1 MRPNAADQLIVGIDG
16 GNSKTDVVLATA
28 DGHLLGWLRTTGSNP
43 QGIGLAATNRLIR
56 TAIDS
61 LLGSAQRPGV
71 ELSVLSLCMAG
82 IDTPRDAEAVRS
94 ALRERGERSLAQRIA
109 TRNDS
114 EAGLRVATD
123 DGVGIAL
130 VGGAGVNA
138 IGVNERGVDARFA
151 ALGDISGD
159 FGGGGGIAVAG
170 VGAAVRA
177 EERRGPKTSL
187 GRAILASTGHSSLR
201 ELLDAILDGTFDQ
214 DRIGALAPVVLQ
226 QSERGDHVAR
236 EIEAYMIKHA
246 VAYATASQLRA
257 PIKRR
262 PIPVVLIGG
271 TLNAPLRGYQ
281 ARIRSALRAAL
292 PPIDVRPLRAA
303 PALGALLYA
312 LDAAEPRLGQRR
324 IAEEKLRV
332 SFTRVKPRS
341 A

>member
-43 QGIGLAATNRLIR
+43 QAIGLAATNRLIR

-94 ALRERGERSLAQRIA
+94 ALRERGERSLAQHIA

-123 DGVGIAL
+123 NGVGIAL
-130 VGGAGVNA
+130 VGGAG
-138 IGVNERGVDARFA
+138 
-151 ALGDISGD
+151 
-159 FGGGGGIAVAG
+159 
-170 VGAAVRA
+170 
-177 EERRGPKTSL
+177 
-187 GRAILASTGHSSLR
+187 
-201 ELLDAILDGTFDQ
+201 AILDGTFDQ
-214 DRIGALAPVVLQ
+214 TRMGALAPVVLQ
-226 QSERGDHVAR
+226 QSERGDRVAR

-262 PIPVVLIGG
+262 PIPIVLIGG

-324 IAEEKLRV
+324 ITEEKLRV

>member
-1 MRPNAADQLIVGIDG
+1 MTERLIVGIDG
-16 GNSKTDVVLATA
+16 GNSKTDVVLATSSGA
-28 DGHLLGWLRTTGSNP
+28 LLGWLRTTGSNP

-56 TAIDS
+56 TALDA
-61 LLGSAQRPGV
+61 LLASARRPGT

-82 IDTPRDAEAVRS
+82 IDTPRDAEAVRG
-94 ALRERGERSLAQRIA
+94 ALRVRGERRIARRIA

-159 FGGGGGIAVAG
+159 FGGGGGLAVAG
-170 VGAAVRA
+170 IGAAVRA
-177 EERRGPKTSL
+177 EERRGPRTRL
-187 GRAILASTGHSSLR
+187 GKAILASTGHRSLR

-214 DRIGALAPVVLQ
+214 AQIGALAAVVLA
-226 QSERGDHVAR
+226 QSERGDDVAR
-236 EIEAYMIKHA
+236 AIERRMIEHA
-246 VAYATASQLRA
+246 VAFATAAQIRA
-257 PIKRR
+257 PIRRR
-262 PIPVVLIGG
+262 PVPIVLIGG
-271 TLNAPLRGYQ
+271 TLNAPFPGYQ
-281 ARIRSALRAAL
+281 RRLRAALRASL
-292 PPIDVRPLRAA
+292 PPIDVRPLRTA

-312 LDAAEPRLGQRR
+312 LDAAEPRLPRR
-324 IAEEKLRV
+324 RSAEADLRAA
-332 SFTRVKPRS
+332 FRRARPRS

>member
-1 MRPNAADQLIVGIDG
+1 M
-16 GNSKTDVVLATA
+16 
-28 DGHLLGWLRTTGSNP
+28 
-43 QGIGLAATNRLIR
+43 
-56 TAIDS
+56 
-61 LLGSAQRPGV
+61 
-71 ELSVLSLCMAG
+71 
-82 IDTPRDAEAVRS
+82 
-94 ALRERGERSLAQRIA
+94 
-109 TRNDS
+109 
-114 EAGLRVATD
+114 
-123 DGVGIAL
+123 GIAL

-262 PIPVVLIGG
+262 PIPIVLIGG